1 MSEQHLKCG
10 IHNINGKMGLAIAQL
25 AIEHPTLTLA
35 AGFVRRNHEWS
46 GQKIS
51 EVCHIDAG
59 SVRATSNLESFCAAS
74 DVVIDFTRPEAT
86 LELLPVC
93 RKQRKP
99 LVIGTTGFSD
109 KAKQWI
115 EDAAKD
121 IPIILA
127 ANTSVGVNVLIEV
140 SRQVAKALEKS
151 QWHADIL
158 ELHHQHKV
166 DAPSGTALRLG
177 EAIAQARGDDLSE
190 RKVYPYHNRRGEE
203 DIGFAVVRAGEI
215 IGEHT
220 VYFTSA
226 DERIEL
232 THRANDRR
240 IFARGALQAAMWLS
254 DKPAGLYSMAD
265 VLGFNN

>member
-1 MSEQHLKCG
+1 MSEKNLKCG
-10 IHNINGKMGLAIAQL
+10 IHSINGKMGLAIGQVA
-25 AIEHPTLTLA
+25 AGHPSLTIA
-35 AGFVRRNHEWS
+35 AGFVRRNHEWA

-51 EVCHIDAG
+51 DVCQIDAG
-59 SVRATSNLESFCAAS
+59 NIRATSNLESFCAAS

-86 LELLPVC
+86 LELLPIC
-93 RKQRKP
+93 RKLRKP

-115 EDAAKD
+115 VEAAKD

-140 SRQVAKALEKS
+140 SRQVAKALDKS

-177 EAIAQARGDDLSE
+177 EAIAQAQGDDFSE
-190 RKVYPYHNRRGEE
+190 REKYPYQNRRGDE
-203 DIGFAVVRAGEI
+203 DIGFAVIRAGEI

-220 VYFTSA
+220 VFFTSA

-254 DKPAGLYSMAD
+254 DQPAGFYTMAD
-265 VLGFNN
+265 VLGFKS